1 MLSVAGRRECGV
13 RGGLGGATQVCGED
27 QRTPPHPGYAVLPS
41 ILGLRVFGN
50 FTSLGWHHW
59 LHGGTKRGPRDPW
72 GPSPAP
78 SPTHHRPSPPVS
90 PLLPAP
96 CRRSCSGWGPKLR
109 STTRKPCRRGKSLR
123 PSPPRSRIHAVGVAL
138 APAPHG
144 GCGDTGRVRHS
155 LALPFGSRTTK
166 DALVITTRGRELA
179 RVGPFS

>member
-1 MLSVAGRRECGV
+1 MGCAGDSVAPPRCVV
-13 RGGLGGATQVCGED
+13 RTRGHPPTPVTQSCPASSAFASSG
-27 QRTPPHPGYAVLPS
+27 TSPPWDGTT
-41 ILGLRVFGN
+41 GCM
-50 FTSLGWHHW
+50 
-59 LHGGTKRGPRDPW
+59 GGTKHGPREPW

-96 CRRSCSGWGPKLR
+96 SRCSCSGWGPKLR

-179 RVGPFS
+179 RVRPFS